1 MTKNPS
7 QVIISKPSHHLVGD
21 TNLSVRISGRIYF
34 IIADLVDEN
43 SRKFLPGRFFQFS
56 GYALQTRLLCFVN
69 WEWKNLFF
77 LALTATAQTA
87 AAVETK
93 VTAFI
98 VAIRTFAVVGAVNW
112 LDTLTTATAA
122 IAATFA
128 LLASFFDA
136 HLAVASTG
144 RLHLFLLRTEPV
156 LVSSI
161 EVFERGNVAVSVVIT
176 PQVLPDNI
184 SVVQVRGIETN
195 LQTAVP
201 AVFLV
206 TEAVAAV
213 FAEVLLAEPPFT
225 LVAQTQTLV
234 VRMIRTSHA
243 RLAIPVTLADT
254 NVPDNPRSELP
265 E

>member
-56 GYALQTRLLCFVN
+56 GYALQTRLLWFVN

-77 LALTATAQTA
+77 
-87 AAVETK
+87 
-93 VTAFI
+93 
-98 VAIRTFAVVGAVNW
+98 VAIRTLAVVGAVNW

-144 RLHLFLLRTEPV
+144 CLHLFLLRTEPV

-161 EVFERGNVAVSVVIT
+161 EVFERGNVA
-176 PQVLPDNI
+176 
-184 SVVQVRGIETN
+184 
-195 LQTAVP
+195 
-201 AVFLV
+201 
-206 TEAVAAV
+206 
-213 FAEVLLAEPPFT
+213 
-225 LVAQTQTLV
+225 
-234 VRMIRTSHA
+234 
-243 RLAIPVTLADT
+243 
-254 NVPDNPRSELP
+254 
-265 E
+265 